1 MILEIRYLDSKAQKL
16 NSVYVS
22 FPDRYVDNSS
32 IVERI
37 CQKIWIPQMLGC
49 LNNKNYFEC
58 YSAFKIDFKRF
69 LKSKFNIGDFNSSN
83 SFYGIKVFE
92 VPQAVPFI
100 IK

>member
-1 MILEIRYLDSKAQKL
+1 MILEIRYLDSKSQKL

-22 FPDRYVDNSS
+22 FPDRYADNSS

-37 CQKIWIPQMLGC
+37 CKKTWSKQMLKCFDENKYFSC
-49 LNNKNYFEC
+49 L
-58 YSAFKIDFKRF
+58 SAFNKEFREF
-69 LKSKFNIGDFNSSN
+69 LEKKFVIGNSN
-83 SFYGIKVFE
+83 SLHPFYGITVFE